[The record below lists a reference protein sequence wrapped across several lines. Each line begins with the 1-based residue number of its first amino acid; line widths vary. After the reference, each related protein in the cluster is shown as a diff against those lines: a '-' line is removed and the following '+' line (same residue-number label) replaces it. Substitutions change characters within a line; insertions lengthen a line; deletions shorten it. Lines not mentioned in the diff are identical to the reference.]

1 MRLRTEPE
9 ETYND
14 DYAES
19 FCGLFMRSAY
29 RRQRPFIARI
39 VVILAVGATLFL
51 VGVLCIIIFS
61 ESLLRALIEIKG
73 SQLLGREISVDGEI
87 NVEWHWGYTHINVE
101 KLRLQNAADFSEPDM
116 VRIELVDLHFKP
128 LRLLRGRVD
137 ISEVNIVAPEIFLER
152 KSIDATNWNF
162 PAFGQTNPDTAVIP
176 DNRYEFPVIDQ
187 LKISRGR
194 IVLRDELKGLNL
206 DLQLDSVNA
215 NDEATVV
222 TNTTV
227 DKGYTLSGT
236 GKLQGQE
243 FRIEATSGSLSEL
256 RDASAPFPLR
266 LKLAMGATKVFIDGR
281 FQDPVKME
289 GVDAV
294 LKIEGANLADIF
306 YLTAIPLP
314 PTPNYTLKGQL
325 TKLGSVWSYR
335 NFEGRIGSSD
345 LSGDLSY
352 DIGGTRG
359 FLTADLTSNVLDAAD
374 LGGFIGLSPE
384 GKNIESP
391 KLIPD
396 VPLTRE
402 RLLATDLDI
411 RLKVVQVDAPNLPFK
426 GMDARFDLRDG
437 ILKLDPL
444 DLVLA
449 DGTVDGT
456 IEIDAN
462 PAIPPMKMNLN
473 LRQLNLNQFFKGTR
487 FEATTDG
494 LFGGKV
500 SLAGVGASL
509 SDVLATSN
517 GELTLIM
524 SGGEISQL
532 LIEASDLD
540 IGQALPLFFGKDKA
554 TRINCGVL
562 HFNVKEGMLASEV
575 VVLDTNDSLL
585 VGDVG
590 INLKDE
596 AINARLDAKP
606 KDNSLLSL
614 RIPLTITGTLKEPSV
629 GLDKEKTTNRSVA
642 AIALGALL
650 TPFASILAFVEKGEA
665 SDTDCRALI
674 QGVRQ

>member
-1 MRLRTEPE
+1 MYL
-9 ETYND
+9 
-14 DYAES
+14 AH
-19 FCGLFMRSAY
+19 FH
-29 RRQRPFIARI
+29 QRPFVATI
-39 VVILAVGATLFL
+39 VGILAVGAALFL
-51 VGVLCIIIFS
+51 VAVLCIIIFS
-61 ESLLRALIEIKG
+61 ESLLRTLIETKG

-87 NVEWHWGYTHINVE
+87 NVEWHWGYTYLNIEN
-101 KLRLQNAADFSEPDM
+101 LRLQNATAFSEPDM
-116 VRIELVDLHFKP
+116 AQIELIDLNFKP
-128 LRLLRGRVD
+128 LQLLRGRVD
-137 ISEVNIVAPEIFLER
+137 INEINIVAPEVFLER
-152 KSIDATNWNF
+152 KSIDVTNWNF
-162 PAFGQTNPDTAVIP
+162 PALAQANPEGVAVQ
-176 DNRYEFPVIDQ
+176 DNRYEFLVINQ

-194 IVLRDELKGLNL
+194 IVFRDEPKGLNL
-206 DLQLDSVNA
+206 DVELDSVKA
-215 NDEATVV
+215 KDEATVV
-222 TNTTV
+222 TNTV
-227 DKGYTLSGT
+227 FDKGYALSGT
-236 GKLQGQE
+236 GKLQGQA
-243 FRIEATSGSLSEL
+243 FRIKATSGSLSEL
-256 RDASAPFPLR
+256 RDASMPFPLR
-266 LKLAMGATKVFIDGR
+266 LTLEMGATKVFIDGR
-281 FQDPVKME
+281 FQNPVKLE

-314 PTPNYTLKGQL
+314 PTPNYTLEGQL
-325 TKLGSVWSYR
+325 TKSGSVWSYN
-335 NFEGRIGSSD
+335 NFEGRVGSSD
-345 LSGDLSY
+345 LSGNLSY

-384 GKNIESP
+384 RKNVEST

-411 RLKVVQVDAPNLPFK
+411 RLKAAQVEAPNLPFK
-426 GMDARFDLRDG
+426 GMDVRFDLRDG
-437 ILKLDPL
+437 ILKLNPL
-444 DLVLA
+444 NLVLA
-449 DGTVDGT
+449 DGTVDGK

-462 PAIPPMKMNLN
+462 PEIPPMTMNLN
-473 LRQLNLNQFFKGTR
+473 VRQLNLNQFFKGTR

-562 HFNVKEGMLASEV
+562 HFGVKEGVLASEV

-585 VGDVG
+585 VGVVS

-614 RIPLTITGTLKEPSV
+614 RIPLTITGTLKDPSI
-629 GLDKEKTTNRSVA
+629 GLDKEKTTSRSVA

-674 QGVRQ
+674 QGVRQQ